1 MAHDILVVDDET
13 DIREMIAGILD
24 DDGYGTRTAH
34 DSDSALAAVKE
45 RKPSLVVLDI
55 WLMGSR
61 LDGLALLDLFR
72 ETDPDMPVV
81 IISGHGNIET
91 AVSAIKRGAYD
102 YIEKPFKAD
111 RLLLV
116 TMRAL
121 ENSHLRREVRRRS
134 EAVDA
139 EPPARRDLR
148 SAERPVADD
157 SRTQERSRFVVGELL
172 RKCVGVGLV
181 DHRHLG
187 EASVVVP
194 PGEARG
200 EAQVLLAAP
209 AEPAAAARAA

>member
-34 DSDSALAAVKE
+34 DSDSAIAAVKE
-45 RKPSLVVLDI
+45 RKPSLVILDI

-61 LDGLALLDLFR
+61 LDGLALLDQFK

-111 RLLLV
+111 RLV
-116 TMRAL
+116 HIVERAWKL
-121 ENSHLRREVRRRS
+121 PVCAAKCATCVSAAGKPAILSAILQQPTACVRPSKRLPQRT
-134 EAVDA
+134 A
-139 EPPARRDLR
+139 EY
-148 SAERPVADD
+148 
-157 SRTQERSRFVVGELL
+157 
-172 RKCVGVGLV
+172 
-181 DHRHLG
+181 
-187 EASVVVP
+187 
-194 PGEARG
+194 
-200 EAQVLLAAP
+200 
-209 AEPAAAARAA
+209 